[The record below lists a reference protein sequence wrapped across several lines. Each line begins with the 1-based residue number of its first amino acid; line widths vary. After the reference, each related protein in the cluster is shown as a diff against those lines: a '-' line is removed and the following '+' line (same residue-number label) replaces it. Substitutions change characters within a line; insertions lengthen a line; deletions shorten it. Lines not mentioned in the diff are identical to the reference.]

1 MNTRR
6 ATLMLLPLVL
16 IACNAAAPGAS
27 PTPSPSPS
35 PTPSPTPPPQGLD
48 GRTFLSTSVTDDGA
62 DHPLVPGTQIRLTF
76 NGNQLGASVGCNS
89 MGGTFAL
96 NGDRLMFQGGGMT
109 EMGCDP
115 ARHAQDDWLF
125 GFIGSQPTIA
135 LDGNNLTLTSGGAV
149 IQLIDSEI
157 AEPNLPLTG
166 TLWTVDSII
175 SGDAVSSMPQGVTA
189 TIQIGAD
196 GSVDLQTGCNS
207 GGGHVT
213 VDGDQLHFSDLVT
226 TKRGCAGAAGQVETM
241 LLNLLRADPI
251 TFAIDA
257 QTLTLQAGDLGIGL
271 GGAATR

>member
-6 ATLMLLPLVL
+6 ATLMLIPLIL
-16 IACNAAAPGAS
+16 LACNAAAVAPS
-27 PTPSPSPS
+27 TSPSPS
-35 PTPSPTPPPQGLD
+35 PTLPPQGLD

-62 DHPLVPGTQIRLTF
+62 DHPLVPGTRIRLNF

-96 NGDRLMFQGGGMT
+96 DGNRLMFQGGGMT

-135 LDGNNLTLTSGGAV
+135 LDGNNLTLTSGGTV
-149 IQLIDSEI
+149 IQLLDSEI
-157 AEPNLPLTG
+157 AEPDLPLVG

-189 TIQIGAD
+189 TILIGAD
-196 GSVDLQTGCNS
+196 GSVTLDTGCNS
-207 GGGHVT
+207 GGGRLT
-213 VDGDQLHFSDLVT
+213 VDGQNLQFSDIAT
-226 TKRGCAGAAGQVETM
+226 TERACDGAAGQVEA
-241 LLNLLRADPI
+241 LFLNVLQAPAI
-251 TFAIDA
+251 GYAIDA
-257 QTLTLQAGDLGIGL
+257 GSLTLMAGDQGL
-271 GGAATR
+271 QFRGSATP